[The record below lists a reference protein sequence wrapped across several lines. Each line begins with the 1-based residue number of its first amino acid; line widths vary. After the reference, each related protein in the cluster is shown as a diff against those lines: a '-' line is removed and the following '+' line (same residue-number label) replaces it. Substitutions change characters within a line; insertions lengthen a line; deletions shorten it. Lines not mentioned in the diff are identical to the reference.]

1 MSRYVPISEEEMDSF
16 LKDKGFSTITLEGV
30 NEKVYGKLVAKN
42 TSLRVYSS
50 LVAGES
56 RGVGEDAIRVVLATR
71 NADKIKVCGSSRRV
85 NRTKNWRDNLT
96 NRIEGWFEM
105 MGPSCP
111 KCGAA
116 TVERKGAYG
125 DFWGCTNYPE
135 CKGIARQ

>member
-1 MSRYVPISEEEMDSF
+1 MSRFVAITEEEMDSF
-16 LKDKGFSTITLEGV
+16 LKEKGFSTIALEGV
-30 NEKVYGKLVAKN
+30 NEKVYGKLVAQN

-50 LVAGES
+50 LIAGKS

-71 NADKIKVCGSSRRV
+71 NADKIKICGSSRRV

-105 MGPSCP
+105 MGPNCY

-135 CKGIARQ
+135 CKGVMCQ